1 MRGRRRVQQAAWIAY
16 AIVAVTH
23 MGALAADLVALAAW
37 TKALAIPMLLV
48 VVLAA
53 PMGRPQAFGSHDVP
67 APGTH
72 ILLRS
77 SATGPRTLCADRLR
91 LLMALALVAASLGD
105 SSALLAPGHQMPW
118 LAGFFFVA
126 MLLYIACL
134 APLWL
139 RAVDLL
145 RVLMIV
151 PYAVIL
157 TGLCIIC
164 ADRVGAWVPLMAA
177 YAVALATVATLSA
190 GVNAL
195 TWTGGTLFLLSSSQ
209 LAMVWFLPDAA
220 FPGSELVV
228 MLTYYVGHA
237 LLVEGLLA
245 TMPVLA
251 RRRVEAP
258 SDPLL
263 PGAHLI
269 VSE

>member
-1 MRGRRRVQQAAWIAY
+1 MQQAAWVAY
-16 AIVAVTH
+16 ALIAVLH
-23 MGALAADLVALAAW
+23 LVALAVDQVALAAW
-37 TKALAIPMLLV
+37 TKALAIPMLLI

-53 PMGRPQAFGSHDVP
+53 PLGRPHAFSTVDSP

-72 ILLRS
+72 ALLRS
-77 SATGPRTLCADRLR
+77 STTGPQRLCAERLR
-91 LLMALALVAASLGD
+91 LLVALALVAASIGD
-105 SSALLAPGHQMPW
+105 SSALLIPDHQMPV
-118 LAGFFFVA
+118 LAAFFFLA

-139 RAVDLL
+139 RTLDLL

-157 TGLCIIC
+157 AGLCIIC
-164 ADRVGAWVPLMAA
+164 ADRVGSWMPLMAG
-177 YAVALATVATLSA
+177 YVVALATVATLSA

-209 LAMVWFLPDAA
+209 LAMVWFLPGAA

-228 MLTYYVGHA
+228 MLTYYIGHA
-237 LLVEGLLA
+237 LLVEGLIA

-251 RRRVEAP
+251 RRRSGVT

-269 VSE
+269 VSD